1 MTNGRNDYKLTEI
14 AADNPIYKQGNHWA
28 EPSAERASLMRYCFD
43 HRAQASE
50 LGALG
55 REEVKEEL
63 SLKLAG
69 QRMAD
74 ALSLARAAQPFR
86 AGALA

>member
-1 MTNGRNDYKLTEI
+1 LLPATFLL
-14 AADNPIYKQGNHWA
+14 AAARQRFAFYKQGNHWA
-28 EPSAERASLMRYCFD
+28 EPSVEHAASLMHYCFD
-43 HRAQASE
+43 DRARVSE
-50 LGALG
+50 PGTIG
-55 REEVKEEL
+55 REEMKEKL

-74 ALSLARAAQPFR
+74 GLSLARAAQPFR